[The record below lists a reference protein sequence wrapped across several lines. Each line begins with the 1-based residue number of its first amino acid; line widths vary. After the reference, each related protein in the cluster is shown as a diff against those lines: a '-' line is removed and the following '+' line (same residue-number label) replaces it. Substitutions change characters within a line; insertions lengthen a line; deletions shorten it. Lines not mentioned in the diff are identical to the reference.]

1 MEGDATG
8 GVDSRRLSNSGRDKK
23 NSTTMNSSERI
34 LVNYKLDNVQDLT
47 KKSIFTEENKQGV
60 TVV

>member
-8 GVDSRRLSNSGRDKK
+8 GVDARRLSNSGREKK
-23 NSTTMNSSERI
+23 NFTNMNSSERI
-34 LVNYKLDNVQDLT
+34 MYNYKLDNDNVNNLL
-47 KKSIFTEENKQGV
+47 KEETKQGV

>member
-8 GVDSRRLSNSGRDKK
+8 GVDARRLSNSGRDKK

-34 LVNYKLDNVQDLT
+34 LANYKLDNV
-47 KKSIFTEENKQGV
+47 
-60 TVV
+60 